1 MALSTANHFAV
12 FIDSKKYLEK
22 VQWTKGISSG
32 TGLYL
37 SANGKLQVSKTM
49 ETFSRYYQVQNFKL
63 LKSIYLCYRNISYLA
78 VSSINLSLHRD
89 FIQFSP
95 TAVSGGHSEAWLRM
109 VALIS
114 FLPSTHRFRGEKGH
128 ASIYQCDRRVYRVS
142 GQTEW

>member
-63 LKSIYLCYRNISYLA
+63 LKGGPGNFCFKSDS
-78 VSSINLSLHRD
+78 VENLYID
-89 FIQFSP
+89 
-95 TAVSGGHSEAWLRM
+95 
-109 VALIS
+109 
-114 FLPSTHRFRGEKGH
+114 
-128 ASIYQCDRRVYRVS
+128 
-142 GQTEW
+142 